1 MSIDTRLALSVGVS
15 SVNTHRRVAMWHPHL
30 SIIVLR
36 IAVGLFFLKALWTK
50 MDGVLLAGAVP
61 FLEVHEGWIGIMPK
75 IVGRQ
80 AAENPIGW
88 YKAFLDQT
96 VLTHATLFAH
106 LTAWGEVLVGVSLT
120 LGLLSGC
127 GAIGGLLLS
136 VGYGL
141 AAQHLSPASFGLHY
155 MLVATMPVLFLA
167 RSGRMF
173 GLDAVIAR
181 RWQQSSLTA
190 RPWS

>member
-1 MSIDTRLALSVGVS
+1 MSIDTRLASRAGVS
-15 SVNTHRRVAMWHPHL
+15 YTSTHGRVAMWHPQL

-36 IAVGLFFLKALWTK
+36 IAVGLFFMKALWTK

-61 FLEVHEGWIGIMPK
+61 FLHVHERWIGLMPD

-88 YKAFLDQT
+88 YKTFLDHV
-96 VLTHATLFAH
+96 VLSHALLFAQ
-106 LTAWGEVLVGVSLT
+106 LTAWGETLVGVSLT

-136 VGYGL
+136 VSYGL

-155 MLVATMPVLFLA
+155 MLVAAMPVLFLA
-167 RSGRMF
+167 RSGRVF

-181 RWQQSSLTA
+181 RWQQSWMTA

>member
-1 MSIDTRLALSVGVS
+1 MSIDTRLASRLGVS
-15 SVNTHRRVAMWHPHL
+15 YTSTHRRVAMWRPQL

-36 IAVGLFFLKALWTK
+36 IAIGLFFLKALWTK

-61 FLEVHEGWIGIMPK
+61 FLEVHERWIGLMPN

-88 YKAFLDQT
+88 YKAFLDQI
-96 VLTHATLFAH
+96 VLTHATLFAQ
-106 LTAWGEVLVGVSLT
+106 LTAWGETLVGVSLT

-136 VGYGL
+136 VSYGL

-155 MLVATMPVLFLA
+155 MLVVAMSALFLA
-167 RSGRMF
+167 RSGRAF

-181 RWQQSSLTA
+181 RWHQSWLTA

>member
-1 MSIDTRLALSVGVS
+1 M
-15 SVNTHRRVAMWHPHL
+15 MWRPDL
-30 SIIVLR
+30 SIALLR

-50 MDGVLLAGAVP
+50 MEVVLLAGAVP
-61 FLEVHEGWIGIMPK
+61 FLDVHARWIGLMPK

-80 AAENPIGW
+80 AAENPFGW
-88 YKAFLDQT
+88 YRMFLDQV
-96 VLTHATLFAH
+96 VLTHAPLFAH
-106 LTAWGEVLVGVSLT
+106 LTAWGETLVGVSLT

-127 GAIGGLLLS
+127 GAIGGLLLAVS
-136 VGYGL
+136 YGL

-155 MLVATMPVLFLA
+155 MLVTAMPVLFLA
-167 RSGRMF
+167 RSGRVL

-181 RWQQSSLTA
+181 RAPGSWLTA